1 MVKGPHSAIDETNP
15 AVRRHIPVEDSV
27 PFAIALIVGV
37 LLLAAAF
44 FSVLWVLIF
53 LVPLYVYIG
62 AAAYLIWR
70 TRRRE
75 SDLHASVR
83 RDVEQQRFFN
93 EQEMRAWQA
102 TLGKNQRNAAKRE
115 KALRDFDRSRDPPTR

>member
-1 MVKGPHSAIDETNP
+1 
-15 AVRRHIPVEDSV
+15 VEGSV
-27 PFAIALIVGV
+27 PFAIALIFGV
-37 LLLAAAF
+37 LLLAAVF

-53 LVPLYVYIG
+53 LVPLYVYTG

-83 RDVEQQRFFN
+83 REAEQQRLFN